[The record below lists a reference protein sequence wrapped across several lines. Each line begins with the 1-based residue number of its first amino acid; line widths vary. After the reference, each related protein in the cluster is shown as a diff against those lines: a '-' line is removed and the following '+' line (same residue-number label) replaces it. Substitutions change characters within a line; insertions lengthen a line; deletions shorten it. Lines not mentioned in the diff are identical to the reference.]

1 MSTIFNRLA
10 AAVPPYKDPMN
21 EIDWAGAD
29 PELPWLPDSMISL
42 SSLPVW
48 NELDENKKRQVS
60 RVEFARLCAA
70 GLWLEGLMI
79 HRVTHAGFVAADTLE
94 TQIVLQEVREE
105 TGHSLM
111 FLKMI
116 ERAGMSGKHLLGPT
130 GLLTTVAKMLNPKG
144 AGFWAMVFIG
154 ESVTDTFALKA
165 LKEADGEGQAIC
177 PLARQVM
184 QWHHADEARHIAAAK
199 ALLGE
204 KIKAMSAVERA
215 GFRLLT
221 KLLIRRFL
229 SATLFPSLQSLEAL
243 QFPNAREVWRQ
254 AHRSPAGRSLAESC
268 AEPAMKL
275 IDKRFSNNPQATASV
290 Q

>member
-10 AAVPPYKDPMN
+10 AATPAYKDPMT
-21 EIDWAGAD
+21 EIDWSAD
-29 PELPWLPDSMISL
+29 DPDLAWLPESVISL
-42 SSLPVW
+42 AHLPVW
-48 NELDENKKRQVS
+48 QQLDARQKRRVS
-60 RVEFARLCAA
+60 QIEFARLCAA

-94 TQIVLQEVREE
+94 TQIVLHEVREE
-105 TGHSLM
+105 TGHGLM

-130 GLLTTVAKMLNPKG
+130 GLLTTVAKMLDPQS

-165 LKEADGEGQAIC
+165 LKEAEGQGRAIC

-204 KIKAMSAVERA
+204 KIKAMSPAQRS

-221 KLLIRRFL
+221 KMLIRRFL
-229 SATLFPSLQSLEAL
+229 RATLFPSLQSLEAL
-243 QFPNAREVWRQ
+243 QIPNAREVWRQ
-254 AHRSPAGRSLAESC
+254 AHRNPSGWVLARSC
-268 AEPAMKL
+268 AEPAMNL
-275 IDKRFSNNPQATASV
+275 IDKQFSKSAAGTAV
-290 Q
+290 AP

>member
-1 MSTIFNRLA
+1 MSTIFSRLA
-10 AAVPPYKDPMN
+10 AAMSTYKDPMT
-21 EIDWAGAD
+21 EIDWTGGKD
-29 PELPWLPDSMISL
+29 DLPWLPENMISL
-42 SSLPVW
+42 SGLPVW
-48 NELDENKKRQVS
+48 AGFEEEQKRRVS

-79 HRVTHAGFVAADTLE
+79 HRITHAGFVAAETLE

-105 TGHSLM
+105 TGHGLM

-116 ERAGMSGKHLLGPT
+116 ERAGMGGKHLLGPT
-130 GLLTTVAKMLNPKG
+130 WLLTSVAKRLDPKG

-154 ESVTDTFALKA
+154 ETVTDIFALKA
-165 LKEADGEGQAIC
+165 MKEADMEGREIC

-204 KIKAMSAVERA
+204 KIKAMSTFERY

-229 SATLFPSLQSLEAL
+229 TATLFPSLESLVAL
-243 QFPNAREVWRQ
+243 DLPNAREVWRQ
-254 AHRSPAGRSLAESC
+254 AHRDPARLALARSC

-275 IDKRFSNNPQATASV
+275 IEKQFARSAAPAAAP
-290 Q
+290 